1 MSHPLSDS
9 QLVRYSRQILLPE
22 MDIAGQEK
30 LLASRVLVV
39 GLGGLGSPVALYLAA
54 AGVGELHLADHDR
67 VDLSNLQ
74 RQIAHQ
80 EASIGE
86 LKVYSAERQIH
97 QLNQQTQVSCYP
109 QQLEGDALLE
119 AVAAVDLVCD
129 CSDRFSTR
137 FAVNRACQALAKPL
151 VSGAAIRF
159 SGQLAVFD
167 ARQEDSPCYA
177 CIYAEE
183 AQDEELSCSQSGVLA
198 PLVGVIGSLQAVEA
212 IKLLTAC
219 GQPATGKLLTYDALR
234 GDLRSLK
241 LARDP
246 QCSCCA
252 LSASA

>member
-1 MSHPLSDS
+1 MTPREMTDQEL
-9 QLVRYSRQILLPE
+9 LRYSRQLLLPE
-22 MDIAGQEK
+22 LDVAGQER
-30 LLASRVLVV
+30 LLQSRVLIV

-80 EASIGE
+80 ETRLGE
-86 LKVYSAERQIH
+86 LKVESAQQQIK
-97 QLNQQTQVSCYP
+97 QLNSQTQVRCYP
-109 QQLEGDALLE
+109 QKLEAQALLD
-119 AVAAVDLVCD
+119 AVSQVDLVCD

-137 FAVNRACQALAKPL
+137 FAVNRACQQLGKPL

-167 ARQEDSPCYA
+167 ARQPGSPCYA
-177 CIYAEE
+177 CIYDEQ

-212 IKLLTAC
+212 LKLLAAC
-219 GQPATGKLLTYDALR
+219 GQPALGKLITYDALSA
-234 GDLRSLK
+234 DLRTLK
-241 LARDP
+241 LAKDP
-246 QCSCCA
+246 QCACC
-252 LSASA
+252 S